1 MLEIKNVYKTFN
13 AGTVNEKV
21 ALKGLDLTLEDGDF
35 VTVIGGN
42 GAGKST
48 MLNAVAGV
56 WPVDM
61 GKIIIDGKD
70 VTRLSEHQRAKY
82 IGRVF
87 QDPMMGTAATMQI
100 DENLAL
106 AARRGLARTLKI
118 GITKKE
124 HDEYYELL
132 KTLDLGLEN
141 RMTSKVGL
149 LSGGQRQAV
158 TLLMATLVTPKLLL
172 LDEHTAALD
181 PATAEKVLDLTKK
194 IVAENHITCLMI
206 THNMHDALTLG
217 NRTLMMDHG
226 RIVLDV
232 ADEER
237 AHMTVDGL
245 LQRFAE
251 NVGHALDN
259 DRILLSAEQ

>member
-13 AGTVNEKV
+13 AETVNEKV

-87 QDPMMGTAATMQI
+87 QDPMMGTAPSMWI
-100 DENLAL
+100 EENLAL
-106 AARRGLARTLKI
+106 AARRGQRRGLSW
-118 GITKKE
+118 GVTKEEKE
-124 HDEYYELL
+124 QYRELL
-132 KTLDLGLEN
+132 GGLGLGLES
-141 RMTSKVGL
+141 RLTTKVST
-149 LSGGQRQAV
+149 LSGGQRQAL
-158 TLLMATLVTPKLLL
+158 TLLMATLKRPKLLL

-181 PATAEKVLDLTKK
+181 PKTAAKVMELTDR
-194 IVAENHITCLMI
+194 IVREGQLTTLMI
-206 THNMHDALTLG
+206 THNMRDAIQYG
-217 NRTLMMDHG
+217 NRLIMLHDGHV
-226 RIVLDV
+226 ILDIAGEEKKKLTV
-232 ADEER
+232 PDLLEQFTKASGDE
-237 AHMTVDGL
+237 
-245 LQRFAE
+245 FA
-251 NVGHALDN
+251 N
-259 DRILLSAEQ
+259 DRAILS